1 MPKIIKIGV
10 GVPTIGQVKSQT
22 AISLMNM
29 MKLPY
34 DFNPIFAYGPYISEN
49 RETIVKIA
57 LKGDCTHILFIDH
70 DMKFPPYTIEHLIK
84 QDKDIIAV
92 PYNYKY
98 LPKQTMIKFFD
109 ENGGMS
115 KKVLEMPSEI
125 FKVWGMGTGCML
137 IKADVFRKI
146 KPPYFQMTYF
156 KDGKVDIT
164 EDISFC
170 IKARENGY
178 DLWCDPTLLLEHVG
192 DYLF

>member
-1 MPKIIKIGV
+1 MPKIKIGV
-10 GVPTIGQVKSQT
+10 GVPTIGLIKSQT
-22 AISLMNM
+22 TLSLMNM

-34 DFNPIFAYGPYISEN
+34 EFIPIFAYGPYISEN

-57 LKGDCTHILFIDH
+57 LKGNCSHILFIDH

-84 QDKDIIAV
+84 QDKDIIGV

-98 LPKQTMIKFFD
+98 LPKQTMVKFFD
-109 ENGGMS
+109 GDGMS
-115 KKVLEMPSEI
+115 DKVLEMPSEM

-137 IKADVFRKI
+137 IKAEVFKKI

-170 IKARENGY
+170 MKARANGY
-178 DLWCDPTLLLEHVG
+178 DLWCEPTLALTHLG
-192 DYLF
+192 DYEF